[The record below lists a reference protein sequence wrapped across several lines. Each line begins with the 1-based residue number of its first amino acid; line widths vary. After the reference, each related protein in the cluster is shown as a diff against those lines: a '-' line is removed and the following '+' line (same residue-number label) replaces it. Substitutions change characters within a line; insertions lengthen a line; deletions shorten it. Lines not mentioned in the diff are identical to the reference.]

1 MTRGSVDQ
9 IYRDQVIL
17 DHCRNPRNQRKVQS
31 PDITGDAINP
41 FCGDEIHI
49 QIRLGADDLI
59 SEISFQGEGC
69 AINIASG
76 SLLSEYIKGMSILQ
90 VKDELVRFTNHMRS
104 RDLGIDDLQESLG
117 ELSVICQVKKFPVR
131 IKCALLAW
139 SALDDGLGD

>member
-1 MTRGSVDQ
+1 M
-9 IYRDQVIL
+9 
-17 DHCRNPRNQRKVQS
+17 
-31 PDITGDAINP
+31 
-41 FCGDEIHI
+41 
-49 QIRLGADDLI
+49 I

>member
-17 DHCRNPRNQRKVQS
+17 DHCRNPRNQRIVKS
-31 PDITGDAINP
+31 PDITGDAVNP

-49 QIRLGADDLI
+49 QIRLGLDDLI

-76 SLLSEYIKGMSILQ
+76 SLLSDYIKGMSTLQ
-90 VKDELVRFTNHMRS
+90 AKDELLRFTNHMRNMDS
-104 RDLGIDDLQESLG
+104 GIDDLGESLG
-117 ELSVICQVKKFPVR
+117 ELSVISQVKKFPVR

-139 SALDDGLGD
+139 SALDDGLGN

>member
-17 DHCRNPRNQRKVQS
+17 DHCRNPRNQRIVKS
-31 PDITGDAINP
+31 PDITGDAVNP

-49 QIRLGADDLI
+49 QIRLWLDDLI

-76 SLLSEYIKGMSILQ
+76 SLLSDYIKGMSILQ
-90 VKDELVRFTNHMRS
+90 AKDELVRFTNHMRNMDS
-104 RDLGIDDLQESLG
+104 GIDDLDESLG
-117 ELSVICQVKKFPVR
+117 ELSVISQVKKFPVR

-139 SALDDGLGD
+139 SALDDGLGN

>member
-17 DHCRNPRNQRKVQS
+17 DHCRNPRNQRVVKS
-31 PDITGDAINP
+31 PDIIGDAVNP

-49 QIRLGADDLI
+49 QIRLGLDDLI
-59 SEISFQGEGC
+59 SEISFQGGGC

-76 SLLSEYIKGMSILQ
+76 SLLSDYIKGMSILQ
-90 VKDELVRFTNHMRS
+90 AKDELVRFTNHMRNMDS
-104 RDLGIDDLQESLG
+104 GIDDLDESLG
-117 ELSVICQVKKFPVR
+117 ELSVISQVKKFPVR

-139 SALDDGLGD
+139 SALDDGLGN

>member
-17 DHCRNPRNQRKVQS
+17 DHCRNPRNQRIVKS
-31 PDITGDAINP
+31 PDITGDAVNP

-49 QIRLGADDLI
+49 QIRLGLDHLI

-76 SLLSEYIKGMSILQ
+76 SLLSDYIKGMSTLQ
-90 VKDELVRFTNHMRS
+90 AKDELVRFTNHMRNMES
-104 RDLGIDDLQESLG
+104 GIDDLDESLG
-117 ELSVICQVKKFPVR
+117 ELSVISQVKKFPVR

-139 SALDDGLGD
+139 SALDDGLGN

>member
-1 MTRGSVDQ
+1 MTRGSVDR

-17 DHCRNPRNQRKVQS
+17 DHCRNPRNQSKVQS

-76 SLLSEYIKGMSILQ
+76 SLLSDYIKGMNIRQ
-90 VKDELVRFTNHMRS
+90 VKDELVRFTNYMRS
-104 RDLGIDDLQESLG
+104 KDSGIDDLQESLG
-117 ELSVICQVKKFPVR
+117 EMSVICQVKKFPVR

-139 SALDDGLGD
+139 SALDDGLSD